1 MKPETIVIGNERA
14 SLNRPAWTSEQK
26 TGNFEAYGHL
36 HNVHWKRDD
45 CVVRDYY
52 KRSRGQI

>member
-1 MKPETIVIGNERA
+1 MNKPIVLANERA

-26 TGNFEAYGHL
+26 TGMFEAYNHL

-52 KRSRGQI
+52 KRSKGRI